1 MKILPTMLLLGL
13 AASAN
18 AAPDTALIRPIE
30 QPQAVQAIERAECSH
45 AYSAQGMD
53 GEKLV
58 FWRQWGTHEAYM
70 NVRGKLTK
78 LTYIDPGEYPED
90 KRLPYRQSWVG
101 EGVAVT
107 IQVTQEAF
115 CAPDEEECDGVE
127 QEAVMAVEQDAR
139 RESIRV
145 AGYSGC

>member
-1 MKILPTMLLLGL
+1 MKTFAIVTLLGL
-13 AASAN
+13 ASSVH
-18 AAPDTALIRPIE
+18 AAPEAALIRPIE
-30 QPQAVQAIERAECSH
+30 QAQVVKAIERAECSH
-45 AYSAQGMD
+45 AYSAESAD

-127 QEAVMAVEQDAR
+127 QEGVIAVEQAER

>member
-1 MKILPTMLLLGL
+1 MKALSVVALLGL
-13 AASAN
+13 AASAH
-18 AAPDTALIRPIE
+18 AATESALIRPIE
-30 QPQAVQAIERAECSH
+30 QPQAVKAIERAECSH
-45 AYSAQGMD
+45 AYSAPADD

-58 FWRQWGTHEAYM
+58 FWRQWGTQEAYM

-78 LTYIDPGEYPED
+78 LTYLDPGEYPED

-101 EGVAVT
+101 EGVMVT
-107 IQVTQEAF
+107 IQVTQEDF
-115 CAPDEEECDGVE
+115 CAPGEETCEGVDL
-127 QEAVMAVEQDAR
+127 AGVIAVEQDER